1 MKIAKWLAVALSAY
15 IALVVAFESLL
26 GWIQPPGPNTMTIV
40 TLDASGGETARVVS
54 KLESEGTL
62 YVAANHWPR
71 AWYNEALANP
81 EVKVHT
87 YEDDAENKAVQVT
100 DAVHDRLNG
109 EHPLGYKRVL
119 LGFAP
124 REFLRLDPR

>member
-71 AWYNEALANP
+71 AWCTAGP
-81 EVKVHT
+81 
-87 YEDDAENKAVQVT
+87 
-100 DAVHDRLNG
+100 
-109 EHPLGYKRVL
+109 
-119 LGFAP
+119 
-124 REFLRLDPR
+124 